1 MEFNNVVPVGYQ
13 RYGAGNGV
21 IIDEV
26 LHALRDLSDDR
37 LVRVGLSQKCRDD
50 CKEKQG
56 GAHGY
61 QHIGRGA
68 ARIADN
74 GGFPMSPDSAS
85 TPLMRQYHAVKQ
97 QVPGALLMF
106 RLGDFYELFF
116 EDAVT
121 AARELEITL
130 TARNK
135 EKGTAIPMCG
145 VPYHSAEGY
154 IARLIGRGYRVAICD
169 QMEEASA
176 GKKLVRREVTRIV
189 TPGTATDAHLLR
201 SHENNY
207 LAAVAR
213 VGTRA
218 GLAYVDVSTGEFRA
232 TEVEMAELPGLLE
245 SIAAREILVAAE
257 TALFPQAEHK
267 RWLVT
272 ELEEWVF
279 SADYSDRILRE
290 HFKLLSLDGFGL
302 AAKPGAVAAA
312 GAVLHYLRD
321 TQRAALDHLDPPR
334 HFDRAENMVLDAV
347 TVRNLELVEPIFSD
361 GGATLIGILDQT
373 ATGMGGRL
381 LRQRLLRPSL
391 DREEIEARLDAVSDV
406 VRETILRAELRKQLA
421 PVLDI
426 ERLVAKV
433 TIGSAGPRELLALG
447 RSLDQVP
454 KLAEA
459 ARHAS
464 AGFSA
469 RLSGMFARLDPVP
482 EASGAILAAIADT
495 PPAILGEG
503 QTIRPG
509 YDAELDE
516 LRDLSQNGKQYIAQ
530 IELRERQRTGVG
542 SLKVRFNNVFG
553 YYIEISKANLH
564 LTPSDYERKQTLVNA
579 ERFTTPELK
588 EYERKVLVAEE
599 KILEIEKRIFGVVR
613 QTAADHAHAIRATAA
628 AVAELDVSAAL
639 AQVAAENRYSRPQF
653 SSGEM
658 RIAAGRHPVIEKIAG
673 EEAGRFIPN
682 DLYLNE
688 TTDRLAI
695 ITGPNMGGKSTYL
708 RQAALIG
715 IMAQMGSWVPADAAV
730 LPIMDRI
737 FTRIGASDNL
747 ARGRSTFMV
756 EMTETA
762 VILNTATPRSFII
775 LDEIGRGTATYD
787 GLSLAWAVVEHIST
801 TTKARTLFA
810 THYHELTEL
819 ADQLEGVRNLQVSVK
834 EAGDRIIFLH
844 RIEPGKADRSY
855 GIEVA
860 RLAGLPGSVVERA
873 REILRSHEPRE
884 RAPAAGPIQIRLF
897 EPAADDVKEKIR
909 GLRIDEMRPVE
920 ALRFLEDLQRELL

>member
-1 MEFNNVVPVGYQ
+1 MTP
-13 RYGAGNGV
+13 GA
-21 IIDEV
+21 
-26 LHALRDLSDDR
+26 
-37 LVRVGLSQKCRDD
+37 
-50 CKEKQG
+50 
-56 GAHGY
+56 
-61 QHIGRGA
+61 
-68 ARIADN
+68 
-74 GGFPMSPDSAS
+74 DSAS

-130 TARNK
+130 TSRNK
-135 EKGTAIPMCG
+135 EKGAAIPMCG

-154 IARLIGRGYRVAICD
+154 IARLIGRGYRVAICE
-169 QMEEASA
+169 QMEEAGP

-213 VGTRA
+213 NGTRA
-218 GLAYVDVSTGEFRA
+218 GVAYVDVSTGEFRA
-232 TEVEMAELPGLLE
+232 TEVEMSELPGLIE
-245 SIAAREILVAAE
+245 SVAAREILVAAE
-257 TALFPQAEHK
+257 APLFPQTEPK
-267 RWLVT
+267 RWIVT
-272 ELEEWVF
+272 ELEDWVF
-279 SADYSDRILRE
+279 SADYSDRILRD
-290 HFKLLSLDGFGL
+290 HFKLLSLDGYGL
-302 AAKPGAVAAA
+302 ASHHAAVAAA

-334 HFDRAENMVLDAV
+334 YFDRAANMILDSV

-361 GGATLIGILDQT
+361 GGATLMGILDQT

-391 DREEIEARLDAVSDV
+391 DRAEIESRLDAVGDL

-426 ERLVAKV
+426 ERLLAKV
-433 TIGSAGPRELLALG
+433 TIGSAGPRDLLALG
-447 RSLDQVP
+447 KSLDQVP
-454 KLAEA
+454 RLAEA
-459 ARHAS
+459 AKLAS
-464 AGFSA
+464 
-469 RLSGMFARLDPVP
+469 RTLSTRITDTFARLDPVP
-482 EASGAILAAIADT
+482 AASRAIIDAIGDS
-495 PPAILGEG
+495 PPFAIGDSP
-503 QTIRPG
+503 TIRAG
-509 YDAELDE
+509 YDTELDE
-516 LRDLSQNGKQYIAQ
+516 LRDLSQNGRQYIAQ
-530 IELRERQRTGVG
+530 IELRERQRTGIA

-564 LTPSDYERKQTLVNA
+564 LTPADYERKQTLVNA

-588 EYERKVLVAEE
+588 EYERKVLAAEE
-599 KILEIEKRIFGVVR
+599 KILEIEKRIFSEVR
-613 QTAADHAHAIRATAA
+613 QKAADHAQAIRATGA
-628 AVAELDVSAAL
+628 AVAELDLSSAL

-653 SSGEM
+653 SSTGEM
-658 RIAAGRHPVIEKIAG
+658 RIAAGRHPVIEKIAND
-673 EEAGRFIPN
+673 EAGRFIPN
-682 DLYLNE
+682 DLYLND
-688 TTDRLAI
+688 TSDRLAI

-708 RQAALIG
+708 RQAALIA
-715 IMAQMGSWVPADAAV
+715 ILAQMGSWVPADSAL
-730 LPIMDRI
+730 LPVVDRI

-762 VILNTATPRSFII
+762 VILNTATQRSFII

-787 GLSLAWAVVEHIST
+787 GLSLAWAVVEHISST
-801 TTKARTLFA
+801 ARAKTLFA

-819 ADQLEGVRNLQVSVK
+819 AEQLEGVRNLQVSVK
-834 EAGDRIIFLH
+834 EAADKIIFLH
-844 RIEPGKADRSY
+844 KIEPGKANRSY

-860 RLAGLPGSVVERA
+860 RLAGLPAVVIERA
-873 REILRSHEPRE
+873 REILKLHERKEHSAVEQLTPH
-884 RAPAAGPIQIRLF
+884 PAEGPLQIRLF
-897 EPAADDVKEKIR
+897 EPGAEEIKQKIR
-909 GLRIDEMRPVE
+909 ELKIDEMRPVE
-920 ALRFLEDLQRELL
+920 ALRFLEELQKELN

>member
-1 MEFNNVVPVGYQ
+1 
-13 RYGAGNGV
+13 
-21 IIDEV
+21 
-26 LHALRDLSDDR
+26 
-37 LVRVGLSQKCRDD
+37 
-50 CKEKQG
+50 
-56 GAHGY
+56 
-61 QHIGRGA
+61 
-68 ARIADN
+68 
-74 GGFPMSPDSAS
+74 
-85 TPLMRQYHAVKQ
+85 
-97 QVPGALLMF
+97 MF

-135 EKGTAIPMCG
+135 EKGTPIPMCG

-169 QMEEASA
+169 QMEEAGG

-213 VGTRA
+213 PPSNQASKA
-218 GLAYVDVSTGEFRA
+218 GVAYVDVSTGEFRA
-232 TEVEMAELPGLLE
+232 TEIELPDLPGLLE
-245 SIAAREILVAAE
+245 SIGAREILVAAE
-257 TALFPQAEHK
+257 APLFPQPEPK
-267 RWLVT
+267 RWIVT
-272 ELEEWVF
+272 ELEDWVF

-290 HFKLLSLDGFGL
+290 HFKLHSLDGCGL
-302 AAKPGAVAAA
+302 AGRHAAIA
-312 GAVLHYLRD
+312 AGGAVLHYLRD

-334 HFDRAENMVLDAV
+334 HFDRAANMILDAV

-391 DREEIEARLDAVSDV
+391 DQSEIESRLDAAGDL

-426 ERLVAKV
+426 ERLLAKV
-433 TIGSAGPRELLALG
+433 TIGSAGPRDLLALG
-447 RSLDQVP
+447 RSLDQMP
-454 KLAEA
+454 RLAEA
-459 ARHAS
+459 ARLA
-464 AGFSA
+464 ARPLCA
-469 RLSGMFARLDPVP
+469 RLADTFARLDPVP
-482 EASGAILAAIADT
+482 AASRPIIDALADS
-495 PPAILGEG
+495 PPINVGDSP
-503 QTIRPG
+503 TVRPG
-509 YDAELDE
+509 YDPELDE
-516 LRDLSQNGKQYIAQ
+516 LRDLSQNGRQYIAQ
-530 IELRERQRTGVG
+530 IELRERARTGIA

-564 LTPSDYERKQTLVNA
+564 LTPADYERKQTLVNA

-588 EYERKVLVAEE
+588 EYERKVLIAEE
-599 KILEIEKRIFGVVR
+599 KILEIEKRIFAEVR
-613 QTAADHAHAIRATAA
+613 QKAADHAQAIRATGA

-639 AQVAAENRYSRPQF
+639 AQVAAENRYARPQF
-653 SSGEM
+653 SVSGEM

-682 DLYLNE
+682 DLYLNDSS
-688 TTDRLAI
+688 DRLAI

-708 RQAALIG
+708 RQAALIA
-715 IMAQMGSWVPADAAV
+715 ILAQMGSFVPADSAL
-730 LPIMDRI
+730 LPIVDRI

-787 GLSLAWAVVEHIST
+787 GLSLAWAVVEYVSST
-801 TTKARTLFA
+801 ARAKTLFA

-819 ADQLEGVRNLQVSVK
+819 AEQLEGVRNLRVAVK
-834 EAGDRIIFLH
+834 EAAKSSNFTNAPSTG
-844 RIEPGKADRSY
+844 RSRNSHPNRPTSRSRS
-855 GIEVA
+855 A
-860 RLAGLPGSVVERA
+860 SSNRA
-873 REILRSHEPRE
+873 ATRSKKNS
-884 RAPAAGPIQIRLF
+884 AA
-897 EPAADDVKEKIR
+897 
-909 GLRIDEMRPVE
+909 
-920 ALRFLEDLQRELL
+920 